1 MEMIFIIILTI
12 LLVGLAACV
21 HFIDKYV
28 EKCLQ
33 RLDDLTE
40 ALADL
45 DQQFHDHVTVYQ
57 GFALGTA
64 TAISDIEDAAKGE
77 TDDRLHDCMELSK
90 RIAHFE
96 NKEAKLRMLHN
107 EMCKPIEGKH
117 AAVSEG
123 SKEEHDA

>member
-12 LLVGLAACV
+12 LFVCLTTCV

-28 EKCLQ
+28 DECLQ
-33 RLDDLTE
+33 RLDDLTD

-45 DQQFHDHVTVYQ
+45 DQQFHDHVKVYQ

-64 TAISDIEDAAKGE
+64 TAISDIEDAAKSE

-90 RIAHFE
+90 RISHFE
-96 NKEAKLRMLHN
+96 NKEAKLRM
-107 EMCKPIEGKH
+107 E
-117 AAVSEG
+117 
-123 SKEEHDA
+123 SKKVTK

>member
-1 MEMIFIIILTI
+1 MEMIFIIILTV
-12 LLVGLAACV
+12 LFVGLAACV
-21 HFIDKYV
+21 HFIDKDV
-28 EKCLQ
+28 DNCLQ

-40 ALADL
+40 AIADL
-45 DQQFHDHVTVYQ
+45 DQQFHDHVKVYQ

-64 TAISDIEDAAKGE
+64 TAISDIEVDAKIEA
-77 TDDRLHDCMELSK
+77 DDRLHDCMELSK

-96 NKEAKLRMLHN
+96 NKEAKLHMLHN

>member
-21 HFIDKYV
+21 HFIDKDV
-28 EKCLQ
+28 DKCLQ

-45 DQQFHDHVTVYQ
+45 DQRLHDHVTVYQ
-57 GFALGTA
+57 GFALGTV
-64 TAISDIEDAAKGE
+64 TAISDIEADVKIE
-77 TDDRLHDCMELSK
+77 TDDRLLDCMELSK

-96 NKEAKLRMLHN
+96 NKEAKLRM
-107 EMCKPIEGKH
+107 E
-117 AAVSEG
+117 
-123 SKEEHDA
+123 SKKVAK

>member
-21 HFIDKYV
+21 HFIDKDV
-28 EKCLQ
+28 DKCLQ

-45 DQQFHDHVTVYQ
+45 DQQFHDHVKVYR

-64 TAISDIEDAAKGE
+64 TAISDIEADVKIE
-77 TDDRLHDCMELSK
+77 TDDRLLDCMGLSK

-96 NKEAKLRMLHN
+96 NKEAKLRM
-107 EMCKPIEGKH
+107 ESRKVAK
-117 AAVSEG
+117 
-123 SKEEHDA
+123 

>member
-12 LLVGLAACV
+12 LLVWLAACV

-33 RLDDLTE
+33 RLDDLTD

-64 TAISDIEDAAKGE
+64 TAISNIEDAAKGE

-90 RIAHFE
+90 RITHFE
-96 NKEAKLRMLHN
+96 NKEAKLRM
-107 EMCKPIEGKH
+107 E
-117 AAVSEG
+117 
-123 SKEEHDA
+123 SKKVTK